1 MSTILNT
8 PERQAL
14 EAALR
19 DRQQALTQELDTHQ
33 GGQSRVDH
41 AHDLLEQDGDDAPQR
56 DADREVDMARS
67 DRVNQELGLISRAL
81 QRLYQPDFGTCA
93 DCGDAIAE
101 QRLAIEPW
109 AERCVRCQSM
119 HEGHIPHH
127 RL

>member
-8 PERQAL
+8 PERQTL

-19 DRQQALTQELDTHQ
+19 QRQQALTQELDTHQ

-41 AHDLLEQDGDDAPQR
+41 AHEVLSQDGDDAPQR
-56 DADREVDMARS
+56 DADREVDLALS

-81 QRLYQPDFGTCA
+81 QRLYQQDFGTCG
-93 DCGDAIAE
+93 DCGDAIAAE
-101 QRLAIEPW
+101 RLAIEPW
-109 AERCVRCQSM
+109 AERCVRCQSAY
-119 HEGHIPHH
+119 EGQVAHH

>member
-14 EAALR
+14 EARLR
-19 DRQQALTQELDTHQ
+19 HRQQALTQELDTHQ

-81 QRLYQPDFGTCA
+81 QRLYQADFGTCG
-93 DCGDAIAE
+93 DCGDAIAPE
-101 QRLAIEPW
+101 RLAIEPW
-109 AERCVRCQSM
+109 AERCVRCQSA
-119 HEGHIPHH
+119 HEGQVSPH

>member
-19 DRQQALTQELDTHQ
+19 QRQQALTQQLDTHQ

-41 AHDLLEQDGDDAPQR
+41 AHELLEQDGDDAPQR
-56 DADREVDMARS
+56 DADREVDLARS
-67 DRVNQELGLISRAL
+67 DRVNQELTLISRAL
-81 QRLYQPDFGTCA
+81 QRLYQQDFGTCG
-93 DCGDAIAE
+93 DCGDAIAAE
-101 QRLAIEPW
+101 RLAIEPW
-109 AERCVRCQSM
+109 AERCVHCQRAQEA
-119 HEGHIPHH
+119 HLPHH